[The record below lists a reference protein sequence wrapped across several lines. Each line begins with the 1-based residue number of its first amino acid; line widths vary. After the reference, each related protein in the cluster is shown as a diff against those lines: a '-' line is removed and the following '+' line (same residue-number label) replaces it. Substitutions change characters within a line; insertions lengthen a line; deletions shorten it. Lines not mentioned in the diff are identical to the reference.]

1 MSTYGYGAMLS
12 PIIRRIQRR
21 IGPGDRCG
29 WRRPPISKEGSQSDE
44 GQRKQQQ
51 QDTQNGGFV
60 EVPFRSFK
68 DDTCRHDASFPSDVS
83 TNHDHGTDLSNGSA
97 KRQHNGMVDATS
109 RQTHLEKKPLT
120 RADSHG
126 FQYVTNI
133 LFNLRKCTPGTA
145 PNQRKNKHGLSHH
158 HRLNREQQVKIAQ
171 WARPRQQGIHKHTHH
186 HGR

>member
-1 MSTYGYGAMLS
+1 MLKTGEGPQEGAFSGTGFTYHGENRSRFEYNFNFIQDFRTMPLYGYGAMLS

-29 WRRPPISKEGSQSDE
+29 WRGPPISKEGSQSDE
-44 GQRKQQQ
+44 GQREQQQ

-60 EVPFRSFK
+60 EVPLGSFK
-68 DDTCRHDASFPSDVS
+68 DDTCRHDAGFPSDVS

-97 KRQHNGMVDATS
+97 KRQNDGMVDATS

-126 FQYVTNI
+126 FQYVTNV
-133 LFNLRKCTPGTA
+133 LFNLRKCTP
-145 PNQRKNKHGLSHH
+145 
-158 HRLNREQQVKIAQ
+158 
-171 WARPRQQGIHKHTHH
+171 
-186 HGR
+186 